1 MKPLIA
7 LTVVGLSCV
16 ALALSACGESEADE
30 AQSDVCDARSDISAH
45 IDSLKSLTIG
55 SSTTSDV
62 TAALTAIRNDLQKI
76 VDAQPN
82 LDSDRKEQVQNATK
96 AFGTQLQQIAR
107 DTVAG
112 LSTGDAKTQV
122 QSALTS
128 LGTAYEQALKPI
140 SC

>member
-7 LTVVGLSCV
+7 LTVVGLWCV
-16 ALALSACGESEADE
+16 ALALSACGESETDK
-30 AQSDVCDARSDISAH
+30 AQSDVCDARSDISAQ

-82 LDSDRKEQVQNATK
+82 LDSDRKEQVQNATE